1 MRFVRQILFCL
12 LSALLFFISWPPN
25 SFPIFIFIAFVPILW
40 FVFNFNTGKYEDK
53 IPYEPYQRNR
63 PIYECRCRSG
73 FFFNKTNEFN
83 QHIKTSTHL
92 HFIQN
97 YENYYK
103 EVDDALNIIKEL
115 RIENDKLR
123 RKKAKIKNKNKI
135 LKKKIENK
143 K

>member
-1 MRFVRQILFCL
+1 LSNVIKKMTNNITNNILTTTT
-12 LSALLFFISWPPN
+12 N
-25 SFPIFIFIAFVPILW
+25 SIYIPE
-40 FVFNFNTGKYEDK
+40 FNFNTGKYQDK

-103 EVDDALNIIKEL
+103 EVDEALDTIKEL
-115 RIENDKLR
+115 RIENDKLK
-123 RKKAKIKNKNKI
+123 RKKTKLKNKNKV
-135 LKKKIENK
+135 LKSKIESVT
-143 K
+143 

>member
-1 MRFVRQILFCL
+1 MTNNILTTTTNL
-12 LSALLFFISWPPN
+12 IYIPE
-25 SFPIFIFIAFVPILW
+25 
-40 FVFNFNTGKYEDK
+40 FNFNTGKYEDK

-103 EVDDALNIIKEL
+103 EVDEALDTIKDL
-115 RIENDKLR
+115 RIEIDKL
-123 RKKAKIKNKNKI
+123 KKKKTKLKNKNKELNKTI
-135 LKKKIENK
+135 ESMKK
-143 K
+143 